1 MNGYVTRF
9 HRRDGQP
16 REDYYYRTKDEALNH
31 LNLFRDDDSGLYSLI
46 EVADQAKKK
55 QVRAIAFGK

>member
-1 MNGYVTRF
+1 MDGYVTRF

-31 LNLFRDDDSGLYSLI
+31 LNLFRDDDSGLYGSI
-46 EVADQAKKK
+46 EVVDVKKDRK
-55 QVRAIAFGK
+55 EASIYFG